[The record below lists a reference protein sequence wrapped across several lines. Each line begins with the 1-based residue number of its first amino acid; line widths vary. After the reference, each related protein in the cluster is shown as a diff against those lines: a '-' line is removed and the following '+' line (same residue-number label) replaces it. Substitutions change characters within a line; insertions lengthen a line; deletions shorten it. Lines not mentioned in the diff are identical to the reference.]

1 MKRAFVILSFMWATP
16 CLGQTDSTARITTGA
31 FLVGGDL
38 INVNGRADLLISGG
52 KPR

>member
-1 MKRAFVILSFMWATP
+1 MKRAFVILSFMWVTP
-16 CLGQTDSTARITTGA
+16 CLAQTDSTARITTGA